1 MGFFKRDKAP
11 KEVEPVKEAQPNP
24 QKQLD
29 STRKNMIKIKDALEE
44 IKIEEIRKAISEE
57 VVSDT
62 ELSIF
67 ERDIKMIKAVIGKQT
82 ASQLVLAESEEID
95 AELLYFAEHIQE
107 EMISGH
113 ISAVNTYINAIKF
126 GITKGHEPIKESDL
140 QYKDEI
146 LKTRL
151 EIVKHYKL
159 ISELH
164 RKIALN
170 RESVEGLNRKLETL
184 QREYTECKNIAK
196 KEKEIRPDLYEEII
210 RMSPQE
216 ITMAAPKTQAF
227 SKIFSKVTELKSQIV
242 DVKTKISEIDSNIQA
257 QERAISTTE
266 NSLLALNS
274 VTNERERE
282 EIERINKLNIENM
295 KRMQNEIFE
304 FDELFSEL
312 DASIEAINSDPRL
325 IEKMVR
331 DMINYE
337 SIIEEDRQEEEAIR
351 AGMKNYAEAL
361 DREIEDGE
369 AGIKED
375 LEHPQQIEE
384 NKQKISN

>member
-369 AGIKED
+369 SGIKED